1 VSEAIFGLVGVLL
14 GAIAAGLGDYLL
26 GKNREKAEVRRS
38 ARLLSL
44 ELEEARIFIETSLE
58 ELRWVAD
65 PERVLSNGVWFE
77 NRGSFAQVKSSDLW
91 RVVSRAFLKIG
102 ELRRNNHGAE
112 PGTRLE
118 PDDERYE
125 DAAAVLPDLRVAL
138 SALAGFID

>member
-1 VSEAIFGLVGVLL
+1 MSEAIFGLVGVLL

-44 ELEEARIFIETSLE
+44 ELEEARIFIEDSLE

-77 NRGSFAQVKSSDLW
+77 HRGSFAQVKSPDLW
-91 RVVSRAFLKIG
+91 RVVSGAFLKVG
-102 ELRRNNHGAE
+102 ELRRKNHGAK

-118 PDDERYE
+118 PGDERYE
-125 DAAAVLPDLRVAL
+125 DAAAVLPGVQVAL
-138 SALAGFID
+138 AALSGFLD